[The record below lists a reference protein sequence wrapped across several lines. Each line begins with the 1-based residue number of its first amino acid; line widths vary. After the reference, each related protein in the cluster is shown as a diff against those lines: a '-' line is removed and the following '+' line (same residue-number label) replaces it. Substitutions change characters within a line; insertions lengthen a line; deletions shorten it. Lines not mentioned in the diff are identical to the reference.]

1 MSTNGKVIDI
11 IANTRSY
18 DIISHNIKHLSID
31 DFPVG
36 TYKRLAILMKKWL
49 RTVLMPYSFIVEFYF
64 SIADHAGEY
73 LPLKICKMR
82 TRPQKKGFCRIYI
95 ATFLKISSQ
104 SSMFLI
110 LDPYL

>member
-49 RTVLMPYSFIVEFYF
+49 RTVLMPYSFILEFYF
-64 SIADHAGEY
+64 SVMGHTGEY
-73 LPLKICKMR
+73 LHLKV
-82 TRPQKKGFCRIYI
+82 
-95 ATFLKISSQ
+95 
-104 SSMFLI
+104 
-110 LDPYL
+110 